1 MKKIICLVTLFIL
14 FTSAVV
20 FSKDAAFVGRITRIE
35 GNELLRY
42 VEEKQDWISLIE
54 DSPFGVNDLI
64 SSSEKTRV
72 EIIIPNYTLL
82 RMREN
87 TQVRVERLGAN
98 VTSIHLLSGTARFQS
113 SDFQTEI
120 EVITPFGTAHSSDK
134 VVFDVTVGE
143 NSAEFIALKGRL
155 DFVHNSGDTEYEV
168 LAGSSALMADDIGI
182 STSEPLLNV
191 NWNNWNYMRENI
203 WQSRL
208 SSQESRKYLPNNL
221 TYEAYALDK
230 NGIWEN
236 VYYRG
241 RHHRFWRPTAIAVGW
256 SPYSIGHW
264 TLWNGDQCWIPAEPF
279 GYVTHHYGSWLFTSG
294 RWYWTPPIVSVSLS
308 SVGISFGWYPGRV
321 SWVSS
326 GIYIGW
332 YPLAWYERYYSHRHW
347 GRYSHRFPKQPRYNL
362 HRSHVNYAHAIIIA
376 RNQLYRHRDYRKV
389 RLHNIQRDQIKARY
403 RSVGRI
409 HDIRKIKKDRKRHHF
424 SNSPPRIRPH
434 YSALEKVKT
443 QRQQKRISITKTK
456 DLKKRALVKRTH
468 ISQPIIPPRM
478 GQVKKKHRQPIK
490 IQKARS
496 PQPRKIQK
504 AQLTRPIKVQK
515 KRLTQSRKIHE
526 ARLMQQRKIQK
537 SQSAQPRKIHK
548 GRLMQQREPINHG
561 QEKQKRG
568 WKGYRLTS
576 KNGFGAGRE

>member
-1 MKKIICLVTLFIL
+1 MKKIICLITLFVL
-14 FTSAVV
+14 FPSAVV
-20 FSKDAAFVGRITRIE
+20 FSEDAAFVGCITRIE

-42 VEEKQDWISLIE
+42 VEEKRDWVSLIE

-87 TQVRVERLGAN
+87 TQVQVERLGAN

-134 VVFDVTVGE
+134 VVFDVTVGK
-143 NSAEFIALKGRL
+143 NSAEFITLKGRL

-264 TLWNGDQCWIPAEPF
+264 TLWNGDRCWIPAEPF

-294 RWYWTPPIVSVSLS
+294 HWYWTPPIVSIS
-308 SVGISFGWYPGRV
+308 SSIVGISFGWYPGRV

-332 YPLAWYERYYSHRHW
+332 YPLAWYERYYSHR
-347 GRYSHRFPKQPRYNL
+347 
-362 HRSHVNYAHAIIIA
+362 
-376 RNQLYRHRDYRKV
+376 DYRKV
-389 RLHNIQRDQIKARY
+389 RLRNIKRNQIKTGY

-409 HDIRKIKKDRKRHHF
+409 HDIKK
-424 SNSPPRIRPH
+424 
-434 YSALEKVKT
+434 A
-443 QRQQKRISITKTK
+443 K
-456 DLKKRALVKRTH
+456 DLRKRALVKRTH
-468 ISQPIIPPRM
+468 ISHPIIPPRID
-478 GQVKKKHRQPIK
+478 QERKKHR
-490 IQKARS
+490 
-496 PQPRKIQK
+496 QPRKIQK
-504 AQLTRPIKVQK
+504 AQVTRPIKISKV
-515 KRLTQSRKIHE
+515 RLTQP
-526 ARLMQQRKIQK
+526 RKIQK
-537 SQSAQPRKIHK
+537 A
-548 GRLMQQREPINHG
+548 RLMQQREPINHG

-576 KNGFGAGRE
+576 KNGFDAGRK

>member
-1 MKKIICLVTLFIL
+1 MKKIICLITLFVL

-20 FSKDAAFVGRITRIE
+20 FSEDAAFVGRITRIE

-42 VEEKQDWISLIE
+42 VEEKQDWVSLIE
-54 DSPFGVNDLI
+54 DSPFGVNDLL

-87 TQVRVERLGAN
+87 TQVQVERLGAN
-98 VTSIHLLSGTARFQS
+98 ITSIHLLSGTARFQS

-134 VVFDVTVGE
+134 VIFDVTVGE

-155 DFVHNSGDTEYEV
+155 DFVHNYGDANAKYEV
-168 LAGSSALMADDIGI
+168 LAGSSALIADDIEI

-208 SSQESRKYLPNNL
+208 SSQESRKYLPNNIA
-221 TYEAYALDK
+221 YEAYALDK

-236 VYYRG
+236 VYYRNK
-241 RHHRFWRPTAIAVGW
+241 HHRFWRPTAVAVGW
-256 SPYSIGHW
+256 SPYSIGRW

-294 RWYWTPPIVSVSLS
+294 HWYWTPPIVSISAS
-308 SVGISFGWYPGRV
+308 IVGISFGWYPGRV

-347 GRYSHRFPKQPRYNL
+347 GRYSHRFPKQPKYNL
-362 HRSHVNYAHAIIIA
+362 HQSHVNYAHAIIVA
-376 RNQLYRHRDYRKV
+376 SDQLYRHRDYRKV
-389 RLHNIQRDQIKARY
+389 RLRNIQRDQIKAEY

-409 HDIRKIKKDRKRHHF
+409 HDIRKIKEDRGRHLF
-424 SNSPPRIRPH
+424 SNSPTRIRSP
-434 YSALEKVKT
+434 YSVLEKAKIQQQPKGIADAKT
-443 QRQQKRISITKTK
+443 R
-456 DLKKRALVKRTH
+456 DLKKRSLVKRAH

-478 GQVKKKHRQPIK
+478 DQEKKKRRQPIK

-504 AQLTRPIKVQK
+504 AQAPQP
-515 KRLTQSRKIHE
+515 
-526 ARLMQQRKIQK
+526 RKIQK
-537 SQSAQPRKIHK
+537 AQLTQPRKIQK
-548 GRLMQQREPINHG
+548 ARIMQQRESINHG
-561 QEKQKRG
+561 QEKQKSGR
-568 WKGYRLTS
+568 KEYRLTT
-576 KNGFGAGRE
+576 KNKKS